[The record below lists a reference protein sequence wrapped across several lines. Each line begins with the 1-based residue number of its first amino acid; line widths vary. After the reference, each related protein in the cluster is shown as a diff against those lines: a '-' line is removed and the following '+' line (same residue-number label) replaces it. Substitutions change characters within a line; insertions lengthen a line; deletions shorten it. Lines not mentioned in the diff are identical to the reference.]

1 MTSTNSLEMH
11 SFLVGRQTS
20 GSNDVWS
27 DTATRSFKVK
37 EYEHVYV
44 FIHITDFVFSNP
56 SIGYFHKF
64 SEAIDKNSF
73 LVLVSFILVYF
84 IVIRL
89 TVFLSVLASSFSSKV
104 MNWLNAFCSWDFQW
118 GCFHMG
124 RLGSTDVWQRMNE
137 SLFIKIQLIR
147 LGFTQLK
154 HLYLIPLLLL
164 MVESSPSLYVNF
176 LTKHHLKFWYA

>member
-1 MTSTNSLEMH
+1 MHAVKFYTSIRDVHQIRFCVFNGQIQGRECWLAWRLLKYQYYKMKSTNSLEMH

-64 SEAIDKNSF
+64 SKAIDKNSF
-73 LVLVSFILVYF
+73 LVLVSFILVYL

-104 MNWLNAFCSWDFQW
+104 MNWLNAFCS
-118 GCFHMG
+118 
-124 RLGSTDVWQRMNE
+124 
-137 SLFIKIQLIR
+137 
-147 LGFTQLK
+147 
-154 HLYLIPLLLL
+154 
-164 MVESSPSLYVNF
+164 
-176 LTKHHLKFWYA
+176 